1 MKAIVLGLILAIAS
15 SSALAHETKKQRYER
30 HKHVQLLHREHKIV
44 QRWMDKAEVDC
55 AHFHGDEFD
64 VCYKSSIR
72 DQRAA
77 YHQPLSPETE
87 HTIHEITKVRR
98 KRE

>member
-1 MKAIVLGLILAIAS
+1 MRAIVLGLFLALAS
-15 SSALAHETKKQRYER
+15 SPALASKNSER
-30 HKHVQLLHREHKIV
+30 HKHVQLLHKEHKVV
-44 QRWMDKAEVDC
+44 QKWMDKAEVDC

-64 VCYKSSIR
+64 VCYKSSIK